1 MFACDVVCVR
11 LKGYARK
18 QLISK
23 IHTALQDTLK
33 LKSDIHRI
41 SLFLLHWGQSSVSP
55 DCSNG
60 GARPGSNAWES
71 SQKNWP
77 IMAESLVGAR
87 RLFENASGGC
97 VHLAKAGIGVY
108 GLEKRP

>member
-11 LKGYARK
+11 SKGYARK

-41 SLFLLHWGQSSVSP
+41 SLFLLQ
-55 DCSNG
+55 
-60 GARPGSNAWES
+60 GS
-71 SQKNWP
+71 
-77 IMAESLVGAR
+77 G
-87 RLFENASGGC
+87 
-97 VHLAKAGIGVY
+97 
-108 GLEKRP
+108 